1 MIDPSTE
8 RRGKWRLEDEKVH
21 CMKRTRLFAVAVVLL
36 LVAAACSSDSGD
48 TTTSGASGDTTTT
61 AGADGGDGTTT
72 TTETVTLSQGS
83 DLTFYMVT
91 HADDGTFWSVV
102 KRGAEDAAKAVGVK
116 LVWSPSFNDPEKQVQ
131 DIEAAIAAGAD
142 GLGVSLAAPE
152 AVGPAAKAAADAG
165 IPLYTINSGVNQY
178 KDLGATTHV
187 GQTEVVAGNGAGEFF
202 NDLGATTVLCARQEQ
217 GNVGLEER
225 CQGLGETFSG
235 TVISEFVGGDDDPT
249 GQEASISALLLANPE
264 IDGVLGTGPNIAVR
278 AVSACTTAGRDC
290 FIGGFD
296 ISNDIIAAMEAG
308 DVDFTVDQQQYLQG
322 YLPIILMFLEVTNL
336 NTAGGGL
343 PILTG
348 PGFVTKDNVG
358 EVKALV
364 NAGTR

>member
-1 MIDPSTE
+1 
-8 RRGKWRLEDEKVH
+8 
-21 CMKRTRLFAVAVVLL
+21 MKRIRVFVLMLALL
-36 LVAAACSSDSGD
+36 LVAAACSSSDSDDGDSGD
-48 TTTSGASGDTTTT
+48 DTTTT
-61 AGADGGDGTTT
+61 VEDVDLG
-72 TTETVTLSQGS
+72 QGS

-102 KRGAEDAAKAVGVK
+102 KRGAEDAAKAVGVT

-142 GLGVSLAAPE
+142 GLGVSLASPE

-178 KDLGATTHV
+178 KGLGATTHV

-202 NDLGATTVLCARQEQ
+202 NSLGATTVLCARQEQ
-217 GNVGLEER
+217 SNIGLEER

-235 TVISEFVGGDDDPT
+235 TVVSEFVGEDSDPT
-249 GQEASISALLLANPE
+249 GQEASISALLQANPA
-264 IDGVLGTGPNIAVR
+264 IDGVLGTGPNVAVR
-278 AVSACTTAGRDC
+278 AVSACVTAGRDC
-290 FIGGFD
+290 SIGGFD
-296 ISNDIIAAMEAG
+296 VSNDIIAALESG

-322 YLPIILMFLEVTNL
+322 YLPIILMYLEVTNL

-348 PGFVTKDNVG
+348 PGFVTTANVADVKD
-358 EVKALV
+358 LV
-364 NAGTR
+364 DAGTR